1 MSGTSAR
8 RLSSAGLRTSN
19 VGTPRWGGGP
29 INSARGDPR
38 LGKFKLRLLV
48 TRHSMSLRAVPRWQA
63 GRGAAGRSERQERG
77 SFQRRRDRDAYAPAS
92 PASTSSADT
101 FPDAGAP
108 MRWRRPIIASAHKD
122 NDTTSTEEHQTEL
135 QS

>member
-1 MSGTSAR
+1 MNAASAATIAAFASCGPMSGTSAR

-63 GRGAAGRSERQERG
+63 GSGAAGRSERHEQIGR
-77 SFQRRRDRDAYAPAS
+77 
-92 PASTSSADT
+92 
-101 FPDAGAP
+101 
-108 MRWRRPIIASAHKD
+108 AHVLLTVS
-122 NDTTSTEEHQTEL
+122 NAHLVCRLLFE
-135 QS
+135 